1 MIWCYYVIK
10 QQVFQKE
17 ENVIVSFNN
26 CKWRIFDVIK
36 NNGLVFQYV
45 HISPVKRSVNR
56 IMTLET
62 QLENIK
68 SKGFLYYLYLSPET
82 SFELIGLGYRL
93 RCINASWM
101 INKTLNGFSESN
113 LPDKLND
120 SDHPFYFG
128 EMIKGNSHRL
138 MGYFSFTI
146 RKIVCYCKTSIM
158 LGSLVLL
165 FIVLMKSLF
174 TVST

>member
-1 MIWCYYVIK
+1 M
-10 QQVFQKE
+10 
-17 ENVIVSFNN
+17 
-26 CKWRIFDVIK
+26 
-36 NNGLVFQYV
+36 
-45 HISPVKRSVNR
+45 
-56 IMTLET
+56 
-62 QLENIK
+62 
-68 SKGFLYYLYLSPET
+68 
-82 SFELIGLGYRL
+82 
-93 RCINASWM
+93 
-101 INKTLNGFSESN
+101 LNGFSESN
-113 LPDKLND
+113 LPYKLND

-128 EMIKGNSHRL
+128 DMIKGNSHRL